1 MKLISARVT
10 NFRSVEDSGEF
21 TLDRATCLVGKNEAG
36 KTAILSALAGLNP
49 YEDVVTFD
57 KERDYP
63 RRFLADYDSRH
74 ADEEALVVTT
84 KWELDDAQVSAIA
97 EQFGAEALT
106 SRVVTISR
114 SYGDTWPAVLI
125 SLNEA
130 DAIKHFV
137 AEERLNAAE
146 AAALSRATTSSGL
159 RATLKAISEPTEK
172 QTRIVAR
179 LDALPGK
186 SVINAIGQIVRD
198 GLPQFMY
205 FSHYDR
211 MEGQLQLSTFEQR
224 RVGQVGSPITPGE
237 KVFIDFLEY
246 AGTSLKEINDAN
258 TYEGLNARCEAASN
272 RITEQ
277 LLEYWTQ
284 NPHLDIDVR
293 VTKGEPNDPPPFNTG
308 VVARARVRN
317 NIHKVS
323 VPFSERS
330 AGFIWFFSFLVKFA
344 QVRKQAT
351 DLFLLLDEP
360 GLTLHGKAQADLLRY
375 FDENLVP
382 HHQVI
387 FSTHSPFMVPADELE
402 TVRIVEDRITIGR
415 NGRPQSE
422 GTKVSA
428 DVLVVDPDTLF
439 PLQGAL
445 GYDITQSLFVGKNTL
460 LVEGPSD
467 ILYLN
472 AFSAELG
479 RRGRT
484 TLDPRWTICPAG
496 GIDKIQSFVGLFSGQ
511 NLHIAALTDFARGD
525 RKKHDNLQRSGL
537 LQGDRLKTFATV
549 LGAEEADVEDIFSPA
564 TYSALINAA
573 FRLNDAERASAEGL
587 AAADDKTT
595 RLVKQAEAHFR
606 TLSPETPEFDHYTP
620 ADWLIRNP
628 AFLSEAPGAEATLER
643 ADKVIAAVNGMLSR

>member
-21 TLDRATCLVGKNEAG
+21 MLDRATCLVGKNEAG
-36 KTAILSALAGLNP
+36 KTAILSALAGLSP

-63 RRFLADYDSRH
+63 RRFLAEYDNRH
-74 ADEEALVVTT
+74 ADKEAVVVTT
-84 KWELDDAQVSAIA
+84 RWELDDAQVSAVA

-114 SYGDTWPAVLI
+114 SYGDTGPAVLI

-130 DAIKHFV
+130 DAIKHFM

-159 RATLKAISEPTEK
+159 RATVKAIAEPTEK
-172 QTRIVAR
+172 QTRIIAR

-186 SVINAIGQIVRD
+186 SVTNAIGRVVRD

-224 RVGQVGSPITPGE
+224 RVGQAGPAITPGE

-246 AGTSLKEINDAN
+246 AGTSLKEINEAN

-293 VTKGEPNDPPPFNTG
+293 VTKG
-308 VVARARVRN
+308 
-317 NIHKVS
+317 
-323 VPFSERS
+323 
-330 AGFIWFFSFLVKFA
+330 
-344 QVRKQAT
+344 
-351 DLFLLLDEP
+351 
-360 GLTLHGKAQADLLRY
+360 
-375 FDENLVP
+375 
-382 HHQVI
+382 
-387 FSTHSPFMVPADELE
+387 
-402 TVRIVEDRITIGR
+402 
-415 NGRPQSE
+415 
-422 GTKVSA
+422 
-428 DVLVVDPDTLF
+428 
-439 PLQGAL
+439 
-445 GYDITQSLFVGKNTL
+445 
-460 LVEGPSD
+460 
-467 ILYLN
+467 
-472 AFSAELG
+472 
-479 RRGRT
+479 
-484 TLDPRWTICPAG
+484 
-496 GIDKIQSFVGLFSGQ
+496 
-511 NLHIAALTDFARGD
+511 
-525 RKKHDNLQRSGL
+525 
-537 LQGDRLKTFATV
+537 DRLKTFATV
-549 LGAEEADVEDIFSPA
+549 VGADEADVEDIFSPA

-573 FRLNDAERASAEGL
+573 FHLDDAELASAEGL

-606 TLSPETPEFDHYTP
+606 TLSPDTPEFDHYTP

-643 ADKVIAAVNGMLSR
+643 AKKVIAAVNGMLPR